1 MLSLPLSFRHSD
13 TETAGSQ
20 LRVLSRYVGSTF
32 FLDLDLMSRD
42 VGVNRTSRRHM
53 TVQLTRHWDI
63 SQSEAAC
70 VLPFPWLH
78 STAWLRSSGNRGY
91 RLGSVVP
98 AIEDG
103 C

>member
-20 LRVLSRYVGSTF
+20 LRILSRYAGSTY

-53 TVQLTRHWDI
+53 TVQLTRH
-63 SQSEAAC
+63 
-70 VLPFPWLH
+70 
-78 STAWLRSSGNRGY
+78 
-91 RLGSVVP
+91 
-98 AIEDG
+98 
-103 C
+103 